1 MRSKLYLYIFNYEL
15 LLIYRNTE
23 KAFRLLPLLINI
35 CPITCTISKIIP
47 RLVVVVK
54 TTPVK
59 FYSLKK
65 EEKNIYIRVT
75 KVVSMMVAKERRNKL
90 NRKIS

>member
-15 LLIYRNTE
+15 LLIYHNTE
-23 KAFRLLPLLINI
+23 KAFQLLPLLINI
-35 CPITCTISKIIP
+35 CPITCTVSKIIP

-65 EEKNIYIRVT
+65 EEKKYIRVT